1 MQSSTKPNKP
11 DSVLTVKRGR
21 GAPKGNKN
29 ALGNKGGPSK
39 KWQSIFVEQV
49 KRYCLLNH
57 DATNEEIAKFFDVTP
72 NTIIVWKREK
82 PEFAQ
87 AMREG
92 KSLADGNVANALY
105 QRAIGYEHD
114 AVKIFAD
121 PKTGDKLVVPYVEHY
136 PPDTGAAKLWLTNRS
151 RHWKD
156 KQTVEV
162 EDPQGILAEMLG
174 LEKED
179 LPK

>member
-1 MQSSTKPNKP
+1 M
-11 DSVLTVKRGR
+11 DSPVQKRKA
-21 GAPKGNKN
+21 GAPKGNTN
-29 ALGNKGGPSK
+29 AKGRKTPPPP
-39 KWQSIFVEQV
+39 KWREEYIEQA
-49 KRYCLLNH
+49 KRFCLLKK
-57 DATNEEIAKFFDVTP
+57 DTTDVDLAKLFGVTP
-72 NTIIVWKREK
+72 LTIHNWRKQHPK
-82 PEFAQ
+82 FAQ
-87 AMREG
+87 AIYEG
-92 KSLADGNVANALY
+92 KDLADGNVANALY
-105 QRAIGYEHD
+105 KRAIGYEHD

-174 LEKED
+174 IKKED
-179 LPK
+179 LP